1 MDEDIQLR
9 MRYVSDVLQ
18 SVFTALDRRLEERWT
33 TGGYMSHGFWRTGAI
48 PKLMPVDTLREY
60 GFWQAKGDLSTFI
73 VSTSH
78 GGLHLG
84 PADGGSPADDRR
96 PDDSIG
102 LQHASL
108 HGQVSVSLIGGHTRI
123 GIFLP
128 NRLLEGVSPLG
139 ESLTDAVSRAHDGQP
154 APIIR
159 RMGGDTLFDHV
170 FTEAP
175 FSAEWL
181 LRCTRDINAQTV
193 LEHHLAW
200 RVIVIW
206 ESTLRAVMSSQ
217 AYEPGVII
225 RSTIPLPVDIT
236 ETLPLTLQDTYEIQP
251 GYWVTLA
258 TPSADEFD
266 VSVME
271 AQLQALLPGH
281 GITIQGIG

>member
-33 TGGYMSHGFWRTGAI
+33 AGNLSHGFWRTGAI
-48 PKLMPVDTLREY
+48 PRLMPVDTLREY
-60 GFWQAKGDLSTFI
+60 GFWQAKGDLSGFI

-78 GGLHLG
+78 GGLHPG
-84 PADGGSPADDRR
+84 PVAN
-96 PDDSIG
+96 DDS
-102 LQHASL
+102 HADCIVLRPANLRPAGFHS
-108 HGQVSVSLIGGHTRI
+108 QVSVALIGGHTRI

-181 LRCTRDINAQTV
+181 LRCTLDSNAQTV

-200 RVIVIW
+200 RVIDIW

-217 AYEPGVII
+217 AYEPGVVI